1 MVNTYILDKDV
12 WTVRIYFQT
21 HWLVRFSVQP
31 FVKKCTKLFQGNVN
45 IVQMLLAMQ
54 LQMLEIVHRYV
65 VMEFY
70 WSINVMMETMMM
82 VTDVHQIA

>member
-1 MVNTYILDKDV
+1 M
-12 WTVRIYFQT
+12 
-21 HWLVRFSVQP
+21 QP
-31 FVKKCTKLFQGNVN
+31 FVKKCTKLFQGNAN

-70 WSINVMMETMMM
+70 WNINVMMETMMM
-82 VTDVHQIA
+82 VTDVHQIV

>member
-1 MVNTYILDKDV
+1 M
-12 WTVRIYFQT
+12 
-21 HWLVRFSVQP
+21 QP

-82 VTDVHQIA
+82 VTDVHQIV